1 MKKTFAVIILFVI
14 SLTNLNGQSQFG
26 SIAKFGLAVG
36 YSPMWIVPNLE
47 PINNQLSGFGVESLP
62 NSGMYVSGVGGYA
75 YVLFIKNLR
84 IGGMGYSG
92 DVTRNNSKPGNNR
105 EVSFHTGGGVVTIEY
120 SFPGIKKFDL
130 SLGMMIG
137 GGTQEIS
144 IYRNNGSFSW
154 NGIWNHANTDSS
166 SASSFSEVLK
176 NSFFTLAPTLNIDLP
191 INRFMAFR
199 IGGGYVFSIGNNWTA
214 ANEQQINNV
223 PSDLNGNSFFIQTG
237 IYIGF
242 FAF

>member
-1 MKKTFAVIILFVI
+1 MKKTFAVIILFFI
-14 SLTNLNGQSQFG
+14 SLASLNGQTQFG
-26 SIAKFGLAVG
+26 SIAKFGLAIG
-36 YSPMWIVPNLE
+36 FSPMWIVPNLE
-47 PINNQLSGFGVESLP
+47 PINNQISGFGVDPLP

-92 DVTRNNSKPGNNR
+92 DVTRNKSKLGINK

-120 SFPGIKKFDL
+120 SFPGIKKFDV
-130 SLGMMIG
+130 SLGIMIG
-137 GGTQEIS
+137 GGSQEIS
-144 IYRNNGSFSW
+144 IYRNNGNFSW
-154 NGIWNHANTDSS
+154 NGIWDQANNDSS
-166 SASSFSEVLK
+166 SAGSFSEIIK
-176 NSFFTLAPTLNIDLP
+176 NSFFTLSPTLNIDLP
-191 INRFMAFR
+191 LNRFMAFR
-199 IGGGYVFSIGNNWTA
+199 IGGGYIFSIGNDWTA
-214 ANEQQINNV
+214 ANGQPIINV